1 MKTLNRSLG
10 RMLMTAMVAGL
21 LAAAIGGVSL
31 ARAGSGDRTMTLTE
45 VETGAQFVN
54 ITNTPQ
60 GGPGDQ
66 IVLRR
71 VVKNAAGDRVGTLN
85 VVCEV
90 VLGRKLL
97 CNGVYRLP
105 GGTITGTAQ
114 DVQSETSTAP
124 VHGHHRRHRSLRQ
137 RRRADHLHAHR
148 PHHLPVGRRP
158 RLTVKS
164 AACARRSFT
173 GRRARAAL
181 RGHAPTP
188 AQHSQLVRR

>member
-114 DVQSETSTAP
+114 DTQDESSTAP
-124 VHGHHRRHRSLRQ
+124 VHIAITG
-137 RRRADHLHAHR
+137 
-148 PHHLPVGRRP
+148 G
-158 RLTVKS
+158 
-164 AACARRSFT
+164 T
-173 GRRARAAL
+173 GRYDQAK
-181 RGHAPTP
+181 GQITSTPTGNITT
-188 AQHSQLVRR
+188 QSVVDLD

>member
-10 RMLMTAMVAGL
+10 RVLMTAMAAGL
-21 LAAAIGGVSL
+21 VAAAIGGVSL

-45 VETGAQFVN
+45 VDTGARFVN
-54 ITNTPQ
+54 ITHTPQ

-90 VLGRKLL
+90 VLDHKLL

-114 DVQSETSTAP
+114 DIQSESSTTPVHIAITGGTSRYDQAKGQITSTP
-124 VHGHHRRHRSLRQ
+124 
-137 RRRADHLHAHR
+137 
-148 PHHLPVGRRP
+148 
-158 RLTVKS
+158 
-164 AACARRSFT
+164 T
-173 GRRARAAL
+173 GDTTTQSVVDL
-181 RGHAPTP
+181 D
-188 AQHSQLVRR
+188 

>member
-21 LAAAIGGVSL
+21 VAAAIGGVSL
-31 ARAGSGDRTMTLTE
+31 ARAGSGDRMTFTE

-54 ITNTPQ
+54 ITHTPQ
-60 GGPGDQ
+60 GDPGDQ
-66 IVLRR
+66 IVLHR

-90 VLGRKLL
+90 VLGHKLL

-114 DVQSETSTAP
+114 SIQSQSSTATVHIAITGGTGCYDNARGQITSTP
-124 VHGHHRRHRSLRQ
+124 
-137 RRRADHLHAHR
+137 
-148 PHHLPVGRRP
+148 
-158 RLTVKS
+158 
-164 AACARRSFT
+164 T
-173 GRRARAAL
+173 GA
-181 RGHAPTP
+181 TT
-188 AQHSQLVRR
+188 SQSVVDLD

>member
-1 MKTLNRSLG
+1 M
-10 RMLMTAMVAGL
+10 
-21 LAAAIGGVSL
+21 
-31 ARAGSGDRTMTLTE
+31 
-45 VETGAQFVN
+45 N

-90 VLGRKLL
+90 VLGHKLL

-114 DVQSETSTAP
+114 DIQSETSTAP
-124 VHGHHRRHRSLRQ
+124 VHIAITGGTGRYDNASGQITSTPTGATTTSRSSTSTDGEAGCLRSPLRHRGGG
-137 RRRADHLHAHR
+137 RRRR
-148 PHHLPVGRRP
+148 
-158 RLTVKS
+158 
-164 AACARRSFT
+164 CAGTFQ
-173 GRRARAAL
+173 
-181 RGHAPTP
+181 P
-188 AQHSQLVRR
+188 QHNILS